1 MRCGAD
7 LLPSFAFGEQLIYN
21 YPNNDA
27 GKYIANDKFYRQL
40 ETILFNPLIFS
51 FEKFKLRSS
60 NNENSKNFEIER
72 RNRLPL
78 FDQVIKFDHVSK
90 STGQSLLC
98 IITTSKE
105 RHLTLNPII

>member
-1 MRCGAD
+1 MTNSIG
-7 LLPSFAFGEQLIYN
+7 QLDDIKLFCHHN
-21 YPNNDA
+21 C
-27 GKYIANDKFYRQL
+27 
-40 ETILFNPLIFS
+40 LFNPLIFS
-51 FEKFKLRSS
+51 VEKFKLRSS